1 VPNRL
6 VLAASSAFRVAGL
19 GLTPF
24 SLSPFP
30 FSLLAAA
37 LLGALAGSEAT
48 AQEFPSKTIRVIV
61 PYPPGG
67 PTDIHARVVAQE
79 LNKAWGQP
87 VVIENRPGAAG
98 MIGTEV
104 AARAPTDGYTLCTAG
119 VTFSTSE
126 LLGRMSFSPTR
137 ELAPIALLGAVPN
150 ILVIHPSL
158 PVRTVKELVALA
170 RSHPKG
176 LLYPSGGPGGVQALA
191 GAYFEHLSGTKLVEV
206 QYKGSIPGITALVS
220 GEVQFGFT
228 DLITTLPQVETGKLK
243 LLAVTGLKRSPMIPK
258 TPTVAESGLPGF
270 NVTAWFGLVTRAETP
285 RPIIDKLGREVL
297 RILQLPDT
305 QTRLTRLGS
314 DPGTLGPAEFGEF
327 IAAESKKWAKVID
340 AGGLRQP

>member
-1 VPNRL
+1 MKTL
-6 VLAASSAFRVAGL
+6 C
-19 GLTPF
+19 
-24 SLSPFP
+24 
-30 FSLLAAA
+30 SLLALAIAA
-37 LLGALAGSEAT
+37 CALAAGAV
-48 AQEFPSKTIRVIV
+48 AQEFPAKAIRVIV

-67 PTDIHARVVAQE
+67 PTDIHARVVSQE
-79 LNKAWGQP
+79 LGKAWGQP
-87 VVIENRPGAAG
+87 VVVENRPGAAG

-104 AARAPTDGYTLCTAG
+104 AARAPADGYTLCTAG

-126 LLGRMSFSPTR
+126 LLNPKMSFSPTR
-137 ELAPIALLGAVPN
+137 ELAPVALLGAVPN

-158 PVRTVKELVALA
+158 PVRSVKELVALA
-170 RSHPKG
+170 KSHPKS
-176 LLYPSGGPGGVQALA
+176 LLYPSGGPGGVQSLA

-228 DLITTLPQVETGKLK
+228 DLITTLPQVEAGKLR

-258 TPTVAESGLPGF
+258 TPTMAESGLPGF
-270 NVTAWFGLVTRAETP
+270 NVTAWFGLVTRADTP
-285 RPIIDKLGREVL
+285 RPVIDKLGHEIL
-297 RILQLPDT
+297 RILQLPDI

-327 IAAESKKWAKVID
+327 IAAETRKWAKVIGR
-340 AGGLRQP
+340 GGPRQP